1 MPPEMVRGGTKTE
14 SQFIV
19 KLKTNAV
26 RTDERTDRHTKGWT
40 DQTLKDK
47 RKDGTDIY
55 IPSKDRCT
63 DGHFQRIELHTRIC
77 VTQKIITKSY

>member
-1 MPPEMVRGGTKTE
+1 MLPEMVRGGTKTE

-47 RKDGTDIY
+47 RKDGQTSTYLARIDVRTDIFKGLSY
-55 IPSKDRCT
+55 ILAS
-63 DGHFQRIELHTRIC
+63 
-77 VTQKIITKSY
+77 V